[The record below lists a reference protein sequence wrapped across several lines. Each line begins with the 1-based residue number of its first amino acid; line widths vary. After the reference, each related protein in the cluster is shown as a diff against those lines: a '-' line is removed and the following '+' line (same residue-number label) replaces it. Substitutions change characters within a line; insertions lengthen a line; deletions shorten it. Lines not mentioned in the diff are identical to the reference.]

1 MFFKLTTPEGKTI
14 YVNFDLVTEVE
25 PLQRG
30 SRLRFCDGGRY
41 VDVSEAADAIA
52 GQMRGQDRSGPILA
66 R

>member
-1 MFFKLTTPEGKTI
+1 VFFKLTTPEGKTI

-41 VDVSEAADAIA
+41 VDVSERPDI
-52 GQMRGQDRSGPILA
+52 GTLKVQG
-66 R
+66 